1 MLVREYLQAR
11 ILGLMAEAGAMVSLA
26 FQGGTALR
34 FLYDMPRFSED
45 LDFALEAGADTLD
58 LGAVLERT
66 RSALAREGYD
76 TQLRKRL
83 DRTVQSV
90 MVRFPGLP
98 CELGLSPRET
108 QVLPIR
114 VVVDS
119 APPAG
124 AGLEVSLVRRYVP
137 LRLQHH
143 DRPSLL
149 AGKIHAVLTR
159 EYAKGRDYYDLM
171 WYMGDSDWP
180 QPNMDLLGNALEQS
194 GWPARRIED
203 LDLPQVLDERFAQ
216 ADWPAIRR
224 DVAPF
229 LERPGEADFLNRD
242 DMTAL
247 MESFFE
253 RKKPSGFLNGTRV

>member
-45 LDFALEAGADTLD
+45 LDFALEAGAGNLD

-76 TQLRKRL
+76 TRLRKRL

-98 CELGLSPRET
+98 YELGLSPRNT
-108 QVLPIR
+108 QVLSIR
-114 VVVDS
+114 VDMDS
-119 APPAG
+119 SPPAG

-180 QPNMDLLGNALEQS
+180 QPNMDLLGNALQQS

-203 LDLPQVLDERFAQ
+203 LDLPQVLDEMFCR

-229 LERPGEADFLNRD
+229 LERPAEADFLNRD

-247 MESFFE
+247 LESFFE
-253 RKKPSGFLNGTRV
+253 RKKPSGLLNGTRG

>member
-1 MLVREYLQAR
+1 MLAREYLRAR
-11 ILGLMAEAGAMVSLA
+11 ILGLMAEAGAMVPLA

-34 FLYDMPRFSED
+34 FLYDMPRFSEG
-45 LDFALEAGADTLD
+45 LDFAMEAGGGAFD
-58 LGAVLERT
+58 LGKAMDKT
-66 RSALAREGYD
+66 GYALAREGYD

-98 CELGLSPRET
+98 CELELSPRRT
-108 QVLPIR
+108 QVLSIR
-114 VVVDS
+114 VEVDS
-119 APPAG
+119 SPPAG

-171 WYMGDSDWP
+171 WYMGDSHWP
-180 QPNMDLLGNALEQS
+180 QPNLDLLGNALAQS
-194 GWPARRIED
+194 GWPARRVED
-203 LDLPQVLDERFAQ
+203 LDPLQALRERFAQ
-216 ADWPAIRR
+216 ADWPAIRG

-229 LERPGEADFLNRD
+229 LERPAEADFLNLD

-247 MESFFE
+247 LKSFFE
-253 RKKPSGFLNGTRV
+253 RKGSSGPLNGARG